1 MFPRKKLS
9 MPRMYI
15 CIQEGSSL
23 NVWKTWALMGFYWF
37 IVCIIAGI
45 IAGEES
51 LYDVAFILT
60 FVGYYLSWFLVAVT
74 VVVLADR
81 KLHLKTRVKGWFK

>member
-1 MFPRKKLS
+1 
-9 MPRMYI
+9 
-15 CIQEGSSL
+15 
-23 NVWKTWALMGFYWF
+23 MGFYWF
-37 IVCIIAGI
+37 VVFL
-45 IAGEES
+45 IAGEPT
-51 LYDVAFILT
+51 LYDFAFILM